1 MKDYVA
7 FEPIIEIQNE
17 WLAASL
23 QGNKK
28 REYRLYSV
36 VEHIG
41 EWAHRGHYINY
52 ALDSNDDWKKFDDTK
67 VNVRELDSVQNTAQA
82 YILFYELVY

>member
-7 FEPIIEIQNE
+7 FEPIIEISKE
-17 WLAASL
+17 WLASNL
-23 QGNKK
+23 QCGNKK
-28 REYRLYSV
+28 EYRLYSV

-52 ALDSNDDWKKFDDTK
+52 ALDSEDQWKKFDDTK
-67 VNVRELDSVQNTAQA
+67 VNVRDLETIQDVA
-82 YILFYELVY
+82 